1 MKAPFVS
8 QREIAAAAGVSV
20 SAVSL
25 ALRNHP
31 KVSPQVRARI
41 HAIAKRMGYHAD
53 PRISTLMEHLRAA
66 RSQRPTDQPS
76 AASTV
81 PNR

>member
-41 HAIAKRMGYHAD
+41 HAIAKRMGISPKRAEKLIGAALKRVHAVAGGA
-53 PRISTLMEHLRAA
+53 L
-66 RSQRPTDQPS
+66 
-76 AASTV
+76 
-81 PNR
+81 